1 MMVNTMFKTRI
12 TELFGIKY
20 PIIAGGMHLLSRA
33 ELVAAVSNAGG
44 LGILASTTFETKEE
58 LREEI
63 WKTKSLTNKPFGVN
77 LNLFPMMRQRSVEE
91 DIDIFVDE
99 GIEVVES
106 SGASPEPYVPQLKET
121 GVKIIHKVP
130 AVRFARKAESA
141 GVDAVTIVGFECAGH
156 PGMDD
161 VTSLILVPLTVDA
174 LKIPVVAGGGFCDAR
189 SFVVALALGAD
200 GVVMGTRFVATHECV
215 AHPKIKEWLVKA
227 RETDT
232 TLIDRS
238 IGLPMRVIKNKPADE
253 ALEMDKRGASL
264 EELLT
269 VISGALGK
277 KAWIEGDLDA
287 GVVSLGMAVG
297 RINEIV
303 SVKEVVDGIIE
314 EAKAICKRLNL
325 TLAT

>member
-1 MMVNTMFKTRI
+1 MFKTRI
-12 TELFGIKY
+12 TELLGIKY

-63 WKTKSLTNKPFGVN
+63 RKTKSLTDKPFGVN
-77 LNLFPMMRQRSVEE
+77 LNLFPMMRPRSVEE
-91 DIDIFVDE
+91 DIDLFIDE
-99 GIEVVES
+99 GVEIVES
-106 SGASPEPYVPQLKET
+106 SGASPEPYMPRLKEA

-130 AVRFARKAESA
+130 AVRFAQKAESV

-174 LKIPVVAGGGFCDAR
+174 VKIPVVAGGGFCDAR
-189 SFVVALALGAD
+189 SFVAALALGAD
-200 GVVMGTRFVATHECV
+200 GVVMGTRFVATHECIV
-215 AHPKIKEWLVKA
+215 HPKIKEWLVKA
-227 RETDT
+227 KETDT

-238 IGLPMRVIKNKPADE
+238 IGLPMRVIKNKQAE
-253 ALEMDKRGASL
+253 KALEMDKRGASL
-264 EELLT
+264 EELLP
-269 VISGALGK
+269 VISGALGR
-277 KAWIEGDLDA
+277 KAWLEGDIDA

-297 RINEIV
+297 RIHEIL
-303 SVKEVVDGIIE
+303 SVKEVIDGIIK
-314 EAKAICKRLNL
+314 EAKAICKHLNL
-325 TLAT
+325 TLAA

>member
-1 MMVNTMFKTRI
+1 MFKTRI

-44 LGILASTTFETKEE
+44 MGILASTTFETKEE

-63 WKTKSLTNKPFGVN
+63 RKTKSLTDKPFGVN
-77 LNLFPMMRQRSVEE
+77 LNLFPMMRQRSIEE
-91 DIDIFVDE
+91 DIDLFIDE
-99 GIEVVES
+99 GVRVVES
-106 SGASPEPYVPQLKET
+106 SGASPEPYVPLLKEA
-121 GVKIIHKVP
+121 GVKVIHKVP
-130 AVRFARKAESA
+130 AVRFARKAESV

-174 LKIPVVAGGGFCDAR
+174 LEIPVVAGGGFCDAR
-189 SFVVALALGAD
+189 SFVAALALGAE

-215 AHPKIKEWLVKA
+215 AHPEIKEFLIKA

-238 IGLPMRVIKNKPADE
+238 LGLPMRVMKNKPAE
-253 ALEMDKRGASL
+253 KALEMDKRGASL
-264 EELLT
+264 EELMT
-269 VISGALGK
+269 VISGALGR
-277 KAWIEGDLDA
+277 KAWIEGDIDA
-287 GVVSLGMAVG
+287 GVVSVGMAVG
-297 RINEIV
+297 RIHEIV
-303 SVKEVVDGIIE
+303 SVKEVINGIIE
-314 EAKAICKRLNL
+314 EAKDICKHLNL
-325 TLAT
+325 TFAA

>member
-1 MMVNTMFKTRI
+1 MVNTMFKTRI

-58 LREEI
+58 LRAEI
-63 WKTKSLTNKPFGVN
+63 RKTKTLTNKPFGVN

-99 GIEVVES
+99 GVEVVES
-106 SGASPEPYVPQLKET
+106 SGASPEPYVLRLKEA
-121 GVKIIHKVP
+121 GIKIIHKVP

-174 LKIPVVAGGGFCDAR
+174 VKIPVVAGGGFCDAR
-189 SFVVALALGAD
+189 SFVAALALGAE
-200 GVVMGTRFVATHECV
+200 GVVMGTRFVATHECI

-227 RETDT
+227 KETDT
-232 TLIDRS
+232 MLIDRS
-238 IGLPMRVIKNKPADE
+238 TGLPMRVIKNKPADK

-269 VISGALGK
+269 VISGELGR
-277 KAWIEGDLDA
+277 KAWMEGDIDA

-297 RINEIV
+297 RIQEIV
-303 SVKEVVDGIIE
+303 SVKEVIDDIIE
-314 EAKAICKRLNL
+314 EAKAICRRLNL
-325 TLAT
+325 TLAA

>member
-1 MMVNTMFKTRI
+1 
-12 TELFGIKY
+12 LFGIKY

-44 LGILASTTFETKEE
+44 LGILASTTFETKQE
-58 LREEI
+58 LSEEI
-63 WKTKSLTNKPFGVN
+63 RKTRSLTNKPFGVN

-91 DIDIFVDE
+91 DIDLFIDE
-99 GIEVVES
+99 GVGIIES
-106 SGASPEPYVPQLKET
+106 SGASPEPYVPRLKEA

-130 AVRFARKAESA
+130 AVRFAQKAESVGA
-141 GVDAVTIVGFECAGH
+141 DTVAIVGFECAGH

-161 VTSLILVPLTVDA
+161 VTSLILVPLAADA

-189 SFVVALALGAD
+189 SFVAALALGAD
-200 GVVMGTRFVATHECV
+200 GVMMGTRFVATHECNV
-215 AHPKIKEWLVKA
+215 HPKIKEWLAKA

-238 IGLPMRVIKNKPADE
+238 FGLPMRVLKNKPAE
-253 ALEMDKRGASL
+253 KALEMDKKGASL

-269 VISGALGK
+269 VISGELGRR
-277 KAWIEGDLDA
+277 AWMEGDIDA

-297 RINEIV
+297 RIHEIV
-303 SVKEVVDGIIE
+303 SAKKVIDDIIE
-314 EAKAICKRLNL
+314 EAQAICKRLNL
-325 TLAT
+325 SLAA

>member
-1 MMVNTMFKTRI
+1 MVRAMFKTRI

-44 LGILASTTFETKEE
+44 LGILASTTFETQEE

-63 WKTKSLTNKPFGVN
+63 QKTKSLTKKPFGAN
-77 LNLFPMMRQRSVEE
+77 LNLFPMMRQRSIEE

-99 GIEVVES
+99 DVKIVES
-106 SGASPEPYVPQLKET
+106 SGASHEPYVPQLKEA

-130 AVRFARKAESA
+130 AVRFAQKAERA
-141 GVDAVTIVGFECAGH
+141 GVDAVTIVGYECAGH

-161 VTSLILVPLTVDA
+161 VTSLILVPLAVDA

-189 SFVVALALGAD
+189 SFIAALALGAD
-200 GVVMGTRFVATHECV
+200 GVMMGTRFVATHECV

-227 RETDT
+227 KETDT

-238 IGLPMRVIKNKPADE
+238 IGLPMRVVKNKSAE
-253 ALEMDKRGASL
+253 KALEMDKRGASL
-264 EELLT
+264 DELLT

-277 KAWIEGDLDA
+277 KAWIGGDIDA

-297 RINEIV
+297 RIHEIV
-303 SVKEVVDGIIE
+303 SVKEVIDGIIE
-314 EAKAICKRLNL
+314 EAKSICKHLNL
-325 TLAT
+325 TLAA

>member
-1 MMVNTMFKTRI
+1 MFKTRI

-63 WKTKSLTNKPFGVN
+63 RKTKSLTNKPFGVN

-106 SGASPEPYVPQLKET
+106 SGASPEPYVPRLKEA

-141 GVDAVTIVGFECAGH
+141 GVDAVTVVGFECAGH

-189 SFVVALALGAD
+189 SFVAALALGAD

-227 RETDT
+227 KETDT

-238 IGLPMRVIKNKPADE
+238 IGLPMRVIKNKPAE
-253 ALEMDKRGASL
+253 KALEMDKRGASL

-297 RINEIV
+297 RIHEIA
-303 SVKEVVDGIIE
+303 SVKEVIDGIIE
-314 EAKAICKRLNL
+314 EATAICKRLNL
-325 TLAT
+325 TLAA

>member
-1 MMVNTMFKTRI
+1 MMFKTRI

-63 WKTKSLTNKPFGVN
+63 WKTRGLTNKPFGVN

-91 DIDIFVDE
+91 DIDLFIEE
-99 GIEVVES
+99 GVGIVES
-106 SGASPEPYVPQLKET
+106 SGASPEPYVLRLKEA

-130 AVRFARKAESA
+130 AVRFAQKAESV

-161 VTSLILVPLTVDA
+161 VTSLILVPLTADA
-174 LKIPVVAGGGFCDAR
+174 VKIPVVAGGGFCDAR
-189 SFVVALALGAD
+189 SFVAALALGAD
-200 GVVMGTRFVATHECV
+200 GVMMGTRFVATHECIV
-215 AHPKIKEWLVKA
+215 HPKIKEWLVKA

-238 IGLPMRVIKNKPADE
+238 LGLPMRVVKNKPAE
-253 ALEMDKRGASL
+253 KALEMDKRGASL

-269 VISGALGK
+269 VISGELGR
-277 KAWIEGDLDA
+277 KAWMEGDIDA

-297 RINEIV
+297 RIHEIV
-303 SVKEVVDGIIE
+303 SVKKAIDDIIE
-314 EAKAICKRLNL
+314 EAQATCKRLNL
-325 TLAT
+325 SLAA

>member
-1 MMVNTMFKTRI
+1 MFKTRI

-63 WKTKSLTNKPFGVN
+63 RKTRGLTNKPFGVN

-91 DIDIFVDE
+91 DIDLFIDE
-99 GIEVVES
+99 GVGIVES
-106 SGASPEPYVPQLKET
+106 SGSSPEPYVPRLKEAS
-121 GVKIIHKVP
+121 VKIIHKVP
-130 AVRFARKAESA
+130 AVRFAQKAESV

-161 VTSLILVPLTVDA
+161 VTSLILVPLTADA
-174 LKIPVVAGGGFCDAR
+174 VKIPVVAGGGFCDAR
-189 SFVVALALGAD
+189 SFVAALALGAD
-200 GVVMGTRFVATHECV
+200 GVMMGTRFVATHECIV
-215 AHPKIKEWLVKA
+215 HPKIKEWLVKA

-238 IGLPMRVIKNKPADE
+238 LGLPMRVVKNRPAE
-253 ALEMDKRGASL
+253 KALEMDKRGASL

-269 VISGALGK
+269 VISGELGR
-277 KAWIEGDLDA
+277 KAWMEGDIDA

-297 RINEIV
+297 RIHEIV
-303 SVKEVVDGIIE
+303 SVKKAIDDIIE
-314 EAKAICKRLNL
+314 EAQAICKRLNL
-325 TLAT
+325 SLAA

>member
-1 MMVNTMFKTRI
+1 MFKTRI

-20 PIIAGGMHLLSRA
+20 PIICGGMHLLSRA

-44 LGILASTTFETKEE
+44 LGILASTTFATKEE

-63 WKTKSLTNKPFGVN
+63 RKTKSLTDKPFGVN

-91 DIDIFVDE
+91 DIDLFIDE
-99 GIEVVES
+99 GVEIIES
-106 SGASPEPYVPQLKET
+106 SGASPEPYVPRLKEA
-121 GVKIIHKVP
+121 GIKIMHKVP
-130 AVRFARKAESA
+130 GVRFAQKAERVGA
-141 GVDAVTIVGFECAGH
+141 DAVAIVGFECAGH

-174 LKIPVVAGGGFCDAR
+174 VKIPVVAGGGFCDAR
-189 SFVVALALGAD
+189 SFVAALALGAD
-200 GVVMGTRFVATHECV
+200 GVVMGTRFVATHECI

-227 RETDT
+227 KETDT

-238 IGLPMRVIKNKPADE
+238 IGLPMRVIKNEPAE
-253 ALEMDKRGASL
+253 KALEMDKRGASL

-269 VISGALGK
+269 VISGELGR
-277 KAWIEGDLDA
+277 KAWLEGDVDA

-297 RINEIV
+297 RIHEIL
-303 SVKEVVDGIIE
+303 SVKEVIDDIIE
-314 EAKAICKRLNL
+314 EAKDICKRLNL
-325 TLAT
+325 TLAV

>member
-1 MMVNTMFKTRI
+1 MFKTRI
-12 TELFGIKY
+12 TELFGIRY

-63 WKTKSLTNKPFGVN
+63 RKTKSLTNKPFGVN
-77 LNLFPMMRQRSVEE
+77 LNLFPMMRQRSIEE
-91 DIDIFVDE
+91 DIELFIDE
-99 GIEVVES
+99 GVEIVES
-106 SGASPEPYVPQLKET
+106 SGASPEPYVPRLKEA
-121 GVKIIHKVP
+121 GIKIIHKVP
-130 AVRFARKAESA
+130 AVRFAQKAESV

-161 VTSLILVPLTVDA
+161 VTSLILIPLTADA
-174 LKIPVVAGGGFCDAR
+174 LKIPIAAGGGFCDGR
-189 SFVVALALGAD
+189 SFVAALALGAD
-200 GVVMGTRFVATHECV
+200 GVVMGTRFVATHECM

-227 RETDT
+227 KETDT

-238 IGLPMRVIKNKPADE
+238 IGLPMRVIKNKPAE
-253 ALEMDKRGASL
+253 KALEMDKRGASL

-269 VISGALGK
+269 VISGGLGR
-277 KAWIEGDLDA
+277 KAWLGGDIDA
-287 GVVSLGMAVG
+287 GVVSLGMVVG
-297 RINEIV
+297 RIHEIV
-303 SVKEVVDGIIE
+303 SVKEVIDGVIE

-325 TLAT
+325 TLAA

>member
-1 MMVNTMFKTRI
+1 MIVKTMFKTRI

-63 WKTKSLTNKPFGVN
+63 RKTKSLTNKPFGVN
-77 LNLFPMMRQRSVEE
+77 LNLFPMMRPRSVEE

-189 SFVVALALGAD
+189 SFVVALALGAE

-227 RETDT
+227 KETDT

-238 IGLPMRVIKNKPADE
+238 IGLPMRVIKNKPADK

-277 KAWIEGDLDA
+277 KAWIGGDLDA

-303 SVKEVVDGIIE
+303 SVKEVIDDIIE

>member
-1 MMVNTMFKTRI
+1 MFKTRI
-12 TELFGIKY
+12 TELFSIKY

-63 WKTKSLTNKPFGVN
+63 RKTISLTNMPFGVN

-91 DIDIFVDE
+91 DIDLFIEE
-99 GIEVVES
+99 GVGIVES
-106 SGASPEPYVPQLKET
+106 SGASPEPYVPRLKEA
-121 GVKIIHKVP
+121 GIKIIHKVP
-130 AVRFARKAESA
+130 AVRFAQKAESVGA
-141 GVDAVTIVGFECAGH
+141 DAVTIVGFECAGH

-161 VTSLILVPLTVDA
+161 VTSLILVPLTADA
-174 LKIPVVAGGGFCDAR
+174 VKIPVVAGGGFCDAR
-189 SFVVALALGAD
+189 SFVAALALGAD
-200 GVVMGTRFVATHECV
+200 GVMMGTRFVATHECIV
-215 AHPKIKEWLVKA
+215 HPKIKEWLVKA

-238 IGLPMRVIKNKPADE
+238 LGLPMRVLKNKPAE
-253 ALEMDKRGASL
+253 KALEMDKRGASL

-269 VISGALGK
+269 VISGELGR
-277 KAWIEGDLDA
+277 KAWMEGDIDA

-297 RINEIV
+297 RIHEIV
-303 SVKEVVDGIIE
+303 SVKKAIDDIIE
-314 EAKAICKRLNL
+314 EAQAICKRLNL
-325 TLAT
+325 SLAA

>member
-1 MMVNTMFKTRI
+1 MFKTRI
-12 TELFGIKY
+12 TELLGIKY

-33 ELVAAVSNAGG
+33 GLVAAVSNAGG
-44 LGILASTTFETKEE
+44 LGILASTTFENKEE

-63 WKTKSLTNKPFGVN
+63 RKTKSLTDKPFGVN
-77 LNLFPMMRQRSVEE
+77 LNLFPMMRPRPIEE
-91 DIDIFVDE
+91 DIDLFIDE
-99 GIEVVES
+99 GVEIIES
-106 SGASPEPYVPQLKET
+106 SGASPEQYLPRLKEA
-121 GVKIIHKVP
+121 GIKIIHKVP
-130 AVRFARKAESA
+130 AVRFAQKAESV

-161 VTSLILVPLTVDA
+161 VTSMILVPLTVDA
-174 LKIPVVAGGGFCDAR
+174 VKIPVVAGGGFCDAR
-189 SFVVALALGAD
+189 SFVAALALGAD
-200 GVVMGTRFVATHECV
+200 GVVMGTRFVATHECI

-227 RETDT
+227 KETDT

-238 IGLPMRVIKNKPADE
+238 IGLPMRVIKNKQAE
-253 ALEMDKRGASL
+253 KALEMDKRGAPL

-277 KAWIEGDLDA
+277 KAWLEGDIDA

-297 RINEIV
+297 RIREIL
-303 SVKEVVDGIIE
+303 SVKEVIDGIIK

-325 TLAT
+325 TLAA

>member
-1 MMVNTMFKTRI
+1 MVNTMFKTRI

-58 LREEI
+58 LRAEI
-63 WKTKSLTNKPFGVN
+63 RKTKTLTNKPFGVN

-99 GIEVVES
+99 GVEVVES
-106 SGASPEPYVPQLKET
+106 SGASPEPYVLRLKEA
-121 GVKIIHKVP
+121 GIKIINKVP

-141 GVDAVTIVGFECAGH
+141 GVDAVAIVGFECAGH

-174 LKIPVVAGGGFCDAR
+174 VKIPVVAGGGFCDAR
-189 SFVVALALGAD
+189 SFVAALALGAE
-200 GVVMGTRFVATHECV
+200 GVVMGTRFVATHECI

-227 RETDT
+227 KETDT
-232 TLIDRS
+232 MLIDRS
-238 IGLPMRVIKNKPADE
+238 TGLPMRVIKNKPADK

-269 VISGALGK
+269 VISGELGR
-277 KAWIEGDLDA
+277 KAWMEGDIDA

-297 RINEIV
+297 RIQEIV
-303 SVKEVVDGIIE
+303 SVKEVIDDIIE
-314 EAKAICKRLNL
+314 EAKAICRRLNL
-325 TLAT
+325 TLAA

>member
-1 MMVNTMFKTRI
+1 MFKTRI

-44 LGILASTTFETKEE
+44 LGILASTTFESKEE
-58 LREEI
+58 LREEVR
-63 WKTKSLTNKPFGVN
+63 KTKTLTDKPFGVN
-77 LNLFPMMRQRSVEE
+77 LNLFPMMRPRSVEE
-91 DIDIFVDE
+91 DIDLFIDE
-99 GIEVVES
+99 GVEIVES
-106 SGASPEPYVPQLKET
+106 SGASPEPYVPQLKGT

-130 AVRFARKAESA
+130 AVRFARKAESV

-156 PGMDD
+156 PGTDD

-174 LKIPVVAGGGFCDAR
+174 VKIPVVAGGGFCDAR
-189 SFVVALALGAD
+189 SFVAALALGAD
-200 GVVMGTRFVATHECV
+200 GVVMGTRFVATHECI

-227 RETDT
+227 KETET

-238 IGLPMRVIKNKPADE
+238 LGLPMRVIKNKPAE
-253 ALEMDKRGASL
+253 KALEMDKRGASL

-269 VISGALGK
+269 VISGELGR
-277 KAWIEGDLDA
+277 KAWIEGGIDA

-297 RINEIV
+297 RIHEIV
-303 SVKEVVDGIIE
+303 SVKEVIDGIIK
-314 EAKAICKRLNL
+314 EAKTICKRLNL
-325 TLAT
+325 ALAA

>member
-1 MMVNTMFKTRI
+1 VVYTLFKTRI
-12 TELFGIKY
+12 TALFGIKY

-44 LGILASTTFETKEE
+44 LGILASTTFEAKEE

-63 WKTKSLTNKPFGVN
+63 RKTKSLTDKPFGVN
-77 LNLFPMMRQRSVEE
+77 LNLFPMMRPRSVEE

-99 GIEVVES
+99 GVRIVES
-106 SGASPEPYVPQLKET
+106 SGASPEPFVPRLKEA

-130 AVRFARKAESA
+130 AVRFARKAESV

-156 PGMDD
+156 PGLDD
-161 VTSLILVPLTVDA
+161 VASLILVPLTVDA
-174 LKIPVVAGGGFCDAR
+174 VKIPVVAGGGFCDAR
-189 SFVVALALGAD
+189 SFVAALALGAD

-227 RETDT
+227 KETDT
-232 TLIDRS
+232 MLIDRS
-238 IGLPMRVIKNKPADE
+238 IGLPMRVMKNKPAE
-253 ALEMDKRGASL
+253 KALEMDKRGVSL

-269 VISGALGK
+269 VISGELGR
-277 KAWIEGDLDA
+277 KAWMEGDIDA

-297 RINEIV
+297 RIHEIL
-303 SVKEVVDGIIE
+303 SVKEVIDGIIE
-314 EAKAICKRLNL
+314 EARSICERLNSTL
-325 TLAT
+325 TA

>member
-1 MMVNTMFKTRI
+1 MFKTRI
-12 TELFGIKY
+12 TELFGIKH

-63 WKTKSLTNKPFGVN
+63 RKTKSLTDKPFGVN
-77 LNLFPMMRQRSVEE
+77 LNLFPMMRPRPVEE
-91 DIDIFVDE
+91 DIDLFIDE
-99 GIEVVES
+99 GVEVVES
-106 SGASPEPYVPQLKET
+106 SGASPEPYVPLLKEA
-121 GVKIIHKVP
+121 GVKIMHKVP
-130 AVRFARKAESA
+130 AVRFARKAESVGA
-141 GVDAVTIVGFECAGH
+141 DAVAIVGFECAGH

-189 SFVVALALGAD
+189 SFIAALALGAD

-215 AHPKIKEWLVKA
+215 VHPKIKEWLVKA
-227 RETDT
+227 KETGT

-238 IGLPMRVIKNKPADE
+238 LGLPMRVIKNKPAE
-253 ALEMDKRGASL
+253 KALEMDKRGASL

-269 VISGALGK
+269 VIGGELGK
-277 KAWIEGDLDA
+277 KAWMEGDIDA
-287 GVVSLGMAVG
+287 GVVSLGMAMG
-297 RINEIV
+297 RIHEIV
-303 SVKEVVDGIIE
+303 SVKEVIDGIIE

-325 TLAT
+325 TLAA

>member
-1 MMVNTMFKTRI
+1 MFKTRI
-12 TELFGIKY
+12 TQLFGIKY

-58 LREEI
+58 LQEEI
-63 WKTKSLTNKPFGVN
+63 RKTKTLTNKPFGVN
-77 LNLFPMMRQRSVEE
+77 LNLFPMMRPRSVEE
-91 DIDIFVDE
+91 DIGIFVDE
-99 GIEVVES
+99 GVEVVES
-106 SGASPEPYVPQLKET
+106 SGASPEPYVPRLKEA
-121 GVKIIHKVP
+121 GIKIIHKVP

-174 LKIPVVAGGGFCDAR
+174 VKIPVVAGGGFCDAR
-189 SFVVALALGAD
+189 SFVAALALGAE
-200 GVVMGTRFVATHECV
+200 GVVMGTRFVATHECI

-227 RETDT
+227 KETDT
-232 TLIDRS
+232 MLIDRS
-238 IGLPMRVIKNKPADE
+238 TGLPMRVIKNKPADK
-253 ALEMDKRGASL
+253 ALEMDKRCASL

-269 VISGALGK
+269 VISGELGR
-277 KAWIEGDLDA
+277 KAWMEGDIDA

-297 RINEIV
+297 RIHEIV
-303 SVKEVVDGIIE
+303 SVKEVIDDIIE
-314 EAKAICKRLNL
+314 EAKAICRRLNL
-325 TLAT
+325 TLAA

>member
-1 MMVNTMFKTRI
+1 MFKTRI

-63 WKTKSLTNKPFGVN
+63 RKTRSLTNKPFGVN

-91 DIDIFVDE
+91 DIDLFIDE
-99 GIEVVES
+99 GVGIIES
-106 SGASPEPYVPQLKET
+106 SGASPEPYIPRLKEA
-121 GVKIIHKVP
+121 GGKIIHKVP
-130 AVRFARKAESA
+130 AVRFAQKAESV

-161 VTSLILVPLTVDA
+161 VTSLILVPLTADA

-189 SFVVALALGAD
+189 SFVAALALGAD
-200 GVVMGTRFVATHECV
+200 GVMMGTRFVATHECIV
-215 AHPKIKEWLVKA
+215 HPKIKEWLVKA

-238 IGLPMRVIKNKPADE
+238 LGLPMRVVKNKPAE
-253 ALEMDKRGASL
+253 KALEMDKRGASL

-269 VISGALGK
+269 VISGELGR
-277 KAWIEGDLDA
+277 KAWMEGDIAA

-297 RINEIV
+297 RIHEIV
-303 SVKEVVDGIIE
+303 SVKKAIDDIIE
-314 EAKAICKRLNL
+314 EAQATCKRLNL
-325 TLAT
+325 SLAA

>member
-1 MMVNTMFKTRI
+1 MFKTRI

-63 WKTKSLTNKPFGVN
+63 RKTKSLTDKPFGVN
-77 LNLFPMMRQRSVEE
+77 LNLFPMMRPRSVEE
-91 DIDIFVDE
+91 DIDIFIDE
-99 GIEVVES
+99 GVGIVES
-106 SGASPEPYVPQLKET
+106 SGASPEPYVPLLKEA

-130 AVRFARKAESA
+130 AVRFARKAESV

-189 SFVVALALGAD
+189 SFVAALALGAD

-215 AHPKIKEWLVKA
+215 AHPQIKEWLVKA
-227 RETDT
+227 KETDT

-238 IGLPMRVIKNKPADE
+238 LGLPMRVIKNKPAE
-253 ALEMDKRGASL
+253 KALEMDKRGASL

-269 VISGALGK
+269 VISGALGR
-277 KAWIEGDLDA
+277 KAWMEGDIDA
-287 GVVSLGMAVG
+287 GVVSLGMDVG
-297 RINEIV
+297 RIREIV
-303 SVKEVVDGIIE
+303 SVKEVIDGIIE
-314 EAKAICKRLNL
+314 EAKDICKRLNL
-325 TLAT
+325 TLAA

>member
-1 MMVNTMFKTRI
+1 
-12 TELFGIKY
+12 
-20 PIIAGGMHLLSRA
+20 
-33 ELVAAVSNAGG
+33 LVAAVSNAGG

-63 WKTKSLTNKPFGVN
+63 RKTKSLTDKPFGVN
-77 LNLFPMMRQRSVEE
+77 LNLFPMMRPRSVEE

-106 SGASPEPYVPQLKET
+106 SGASPESYVPRLKEA

-130 AVRFARKAESA
+130 AVRFAQKAEGV

-161 VTSLILVPLTVDA
+161 VTSLVLVPLTVDA

-189 SFVVALALGAD
+189 SFVAALALGAD
-200 GVVMGTRFVATHECV
+200 GVVMGTRFVATHECL
-215 AHPKIKEWLVKA
+215 AHPKIKEWLIKA
-227 RETDT
+227 KETDT

-238 IGLPMRVIKNKPADE
+238 IGFPMRVIKNKPAE
-253 ALEMDKRGASL
+253 KALEMDKRGASL

-297 RINEIV
+297 RIHEIV
-303 SVKEVVDGIIE
+303 SVKEVIDGIIE

-325 TLAT
+325 TLAA